1 MNKGSKEEKSF
12 RKNINQRQKCLSEK
26 KTREKKEKEKEISL
40 LINQL
45 ADLADFKIRNQE
57 KEIEKREIDKKMKK
71 KRGKGQRK
79 LRVIIIF
86 FSCMHNSYDP

>member
-71 KRGKGQRK
+71 KRGKGQ
-79 LRVIIIF
+79 
-86 FSCMHNSYDP
+86 